1 MASRVKEVIVPFCF
15 AIIRPHLEYRIQAWG
30 PQHKD
35 DMKLLNQVQKR
46 AMKKIR
52 GLEHSSMKTGMA
64 AGLVQLREDFRE
76 ASLWPSST

>member
-1 MASRVKEVIVPFCF
+1 MIVPFCF

-30 PQHKD
+30 PQHKE

-52 GLEHSSMKTGMA
+52 GLEHLSYEDR
-64 AGLVQLREDFRE
+64 LRELL
-76 ASLWPSST
+76 ALLSLKKRLQGQLTVALQY